1 MKKILLASILSFALI
16 NTQAQKIIPCAT
28 DQVHYQ
34 MKQANPLLAIEE
46 ERGNQ
51 EASKIANTLL
61 TNKNFAKQGN
71 VKYIPVVFH
80 VIHNGGSENITQAQI
95 MDQMRILN
103 EDFRKKAGTNGDKS
117 TNPNATDMEFE
128 FRLAQVDPNGI
139 RHDGINRIQ
148 STATE
153 NASDNVKALS
163 RWNST
168 KYLNIWVVKSI
179 SLGGSS
185 GGTVLGY
192 AQFPFYMSFAPNN
205 DGIVIRADYVG
216 SIQSGNT
223 SHMGRTLTHEV
234 GHWVGLYHPFQDG
247 CTGQTAS
254 SCSSAGD
261 RVCDTPPVSEAN
273 YGSVCDATLNS
284 CKGDNPDL
292 PDMINNYMDYLDG
305 KCANTYTL
313 GQKARAIAEMS
324 LYRSAIYSNNNLAA
338 AGILPDGSYA
348 SVTQSN
354 IKAPYSYGFEDANI
368 TAAGWRI
375 QNLQN
380 GANGWKI
387 DNIGYNGT
395 KSIAFRNF
403 NYVAVTHTRDEF
415 NSPLIDISTLA
426 NPVLKVRL
434 ANARKSSGDVLEI
447 GISGDFGRT
456 ETKIYSATPSLSMAT
471 TELVP
476 TETSQW
482 TSLTFDLTPYR
493 SMTNA
498 RIRFE
503 LRNLRGNNTFI
514 DDFSITSS
522 TGLLDNLKQEMAFN
536 VYPNPMEGSAFAQF
550 ELKQTQHIEI
560 NICDVTGRKVSNL
573 QQGEMQAGMHSL
585 AINRSD
591 LKAGIYLINV
601 TTQNGTFAHK
611 LVVN

>member
-1 MKKILLASILSFALI
+1 MKKILLASILSLALI
-16 NTQAQKIIPCAT
+16 NTQAQEIIPCAT

-51 EASKIANTLL
+51 EASKIAEALL
-61 TNKNFAKQGN
+61 ANRNFAKQGN

-80 VIHNGGSENITQAQI
+80 VIHNGGTENITQAQI

-128 FRLAQVDPNGI
+128 FRLAQVDPNGN

-148 STATE
+148 STATN

-163 RWNST
+163 RWTST

-179 SLGGSS
+179 SLGGTG

-192 AQFPFYMSFAPNN
+192 AQFPSSMTSAPSL

-216 SIQSGNT
+216 SIHSGNS

-234 GHWVGLYHPFQDG
+234 GHWVGLYHPFQFG
-247 CTGQTAS
+247 CTGQTALNCTS
-254 SCSSAGD
+254 GGD
-261 RVCDTPPVSEAN
+261 QVCDTPPVALAN
-273 YGSVCDATLNS
+273 YGSVCDAVLNS
-284 CKGDNPDL
+284 CNGDSPDL
-292 PDMINNYMDYLDG
+292 PDMITNYMDYLDG

-313 GQKARAIAEMS
+313 GQKARATAEMG
-324 LYRSAIYSNNNLAA
+324 LYRATIYSQANLAA
-338 AGILPDGSYA
+338 AGILLDGSYA
-348 SVTQSN
+348 LVNASN

-380 GANGWKI
+380 GVNGWKI
-387 DNIGYNGT
+387 DNVGYNGT
-395 KSIAFRNF
+395 KSIAFRN
-403 NYVAVTHTRDEF
+403 YSYTATTHSRDEF

-426 NPVLKVRL
+426 NPVLKVRV
-434 ANARKSSGDVLEI
+434 ANARKTSGDVLEI

-456 ETKIYSATPSLSMAT
+456 ETKIYSAAPTLSMAT
-471 TELVP
+471 TELIP

-482 TSLTFDLTPYR
+482 TTLTFDLTPYR
-493 SMTNA
+493 NMTNA

-536 VYPNPMEGSAFAQF
+536 VYPNPMEGNAYAQF
-550 ELKQTQHIEI
+550 ELKQTQNIEI
-560 NICDVTGRKVSNL
+560 NICDVTGKKITTI

-601 TTQNGTFAHK
+601 TTQNGTFSHK

>member
-1 MKKILLASILSFALI
+1 MKKFFLASILSLALI
-16 NTQAQKIIPCAT
+16 NSQAQEIIPCGT
-28 DQVHYQ
+28 DQIHYQ

-46 ERGNQ
+46 ERGNE
-51 EASKIANTLL
+51 EARKIAETLL
-61 TNKNFAKQGN
+61 SQKNFAKQGN

-80 VIHNGGSENITQAQI
+80 IIHNGGSENITQAQI

-128 FRLAQVDPNGI
+128 FRLAQVDPNGN

-148 STATE
+148 STAT
-153 NASDNVKALS
+153 NDASDNVKSLS
-163 RWNST
+163 RWPST
-168 KYLNIWVVKSI
+168 KYLNVWVVKTI
-179 SLGGSS
+179 NLGGTT

-216 SIQSGNT
+216 SIQSGNS

-247 CTGQTAS
+247 CVGQTAS
-254 SCSSAGD
+254 NCATAGD
-261 RVCDTPPVSEAN
+261 RVCDTPPVAEAN
-273 YGSVCDATLNS
+273 FGSVCDATLNS
-284 CKGDNPDL
+284 CTGDNPDL

-313 GQKARAIAEMS
+313 GQKARAIAQMS
-324 LYRSAIYSNNNLAA
+324 QYRSAIYSDANLAA
-338 AGILPDGSYA
+338 AGILPDGSYSTVIA
-348 SVTQSN
+348 SA
-354 IKAPYSYGFEDANI
+354 IKAPYSYGFEDGNP
-368 TAAGWRI
+368 TSAGWRI

-380 GANGWKI
+380 GTNGWKV
-387 DNIGYNGT
+387 DNVGYNSS
-395 KSIAFRNF
+395 KSMGFRNF
-403 NYVAVTHTRDEF
+403 NLTAITHTRDEF
-415 NSPLIDISTLA
+415 SSPFIDLSTLT
-426 NPVLKVRL
+426 NPVLKVNVAR
-434 ANARKSSGDVLEI
+434 ARKNSGDFLEI

-456 ETKIYSATPSLSMAT
+456 ENIIYSAAASLSMPT

-482 TSLTFDLTPYR
+482 TTLTFDLTPYR
-493 SMTNA
+493 NMTNA

-514 DDFSITSS
+514 DDFSIASS
-522 TGLLDNLKQEMAFN
+522 TGLLDNLKQEIAFN
-536 VYPNPMEGSAFAQF
+536 VYPNPTEGNAYAQF
-550 ELKQTQHIEI
+550 EIKQSQNIEI
-560 NICDVTGRKVSNL
+560 NICDVTGKKINTI
-573 QQGEMQAGMHSL
+573 QQGEMPAGMHSL
-585 AINRSD
+585 TINRGE
-591 LKAGIYLINV
+591 LKPGIYLINV